1 MGLQCGIVGLP
12 NVGKS
17 TIFNALTANKA
28 LAENF
33 PFCTIEPNVGIV
45 QIPDMRLYRIRDIF
59 QSPKTTPATVEFV
72 DIAGLVRGASKGE
85 GLGNQFLSHIRKV
98 DTILH
103 VIRAFSDENVT
114 HVDGSVDP
122 LRDIET
128 IDLELIFKDIDS
140 IRKRMGKLE
149 KKAKAGEKEARNE
162 MMVLEKILPFLE
174 DFQPLRNVSLSDDEK
189 EKIRHMNLLSQ
200 KPIMFVINVN
210 EDEILSDAHSE
221 FSQKVENWAAG
232 HGAGVM
238 RLCGTIE
245 QEISQMPMEEQF
257 EICKDFGL
265 PEPGFHKLIHRVYDF
280 MGLQTFFTAG
290 ENEARAWTLRKGAVA
305 QEAAGEIHTDFARGF
320 IKAEVYH
327 YDDIDKLGSEK
338 AVKDAGL
345 MHLEGRNY
353 IVQEGDVIYFHF
365 NV

>member
-17 TIFNALTANKA
+17 TIFNALTANEA
-28 LAENF
+28 PAENF
-33 PFCTIEPNVGIV
+33 PFCTIEPNIGIV
-45 QIPDMRLYRIRDIF
+45 QIPDTRLYRIRDIF
-59 QSPKTTPATVEFV
+59 DSPKVTPATVEFV

-98 DTILH
+98 DAILH
-103 VIRAFSDENVT
+103 VVRAFLDENVT
-114 HVDGSVDP
+114 HVDGSVNP

-128 IDLELIFKDIDS
+128 IDLELIFKDMDS
-140 IRKRMGKLE
+140 VKKRMGRLE
-149 KKAKAGEKEARNE
+149 KKAKAGEKGARSE
-162 MMVLEKILPFLE
+162 MTILEKILPILE
-174 DFQPLRNVSLSDDEK
+174 DFQPLRSIELSDDEK
-189 EKIRHMNLLSQ
+189 LKIHHMNLLSL

-210 EDEILSDAHSE
+210 EDEILSNEHSK
-221 FSQKVENWAAG
+221 FSKEVESWAAG
-232 HGAGVM
+232 HSAGVM

-245 QEISQMPMEEQF
+245 QEISQMPIEEQF

-265 PEPGFHKLIHRVYDF
+265 PEPGLHKLIHRAYDF

-290 ENEARAWTLRKGAVA
+290 ETEARAWTIHKGETA
-305 QEAAGEIHTDFARGF
+305 QQAAGEIHTDFARGF

-327 YDDIDKLGSEK
+327 YNDIDKLGSEK
-338 AVKDAGL
+338 AVKVAGL
-345 MHLEGRNY
+345 MHLEGRDY